1 MSEAYITYLEGV
13 KNPRVALLNIGNE
26 SNKGNELVIDTYK
39 LLDSKLN
46 NFIGYRIWLF
56 VSFQEKHIYFMIFLF
71 FTLLS

>member
-26 SNKGNELVIDTYK
+26 SNKGNELVVDTYN

-46 NFIGYRIWLF
+46 NFIGNN
-56 VSFQEKHIYFMIFLF
+56 
-71 FTLLS
+71 LS